1 MPAAD
6 RFSALV
12 EPLRLRLAA
21 SPLSESH
28 GRSNDSP
35 RASGPALRFGRASRK
50 PQHNKPTPNA
60 ENPSTSAGI
69 QWR

>member
-21 SPLSESH
+21 SPL
-28 GRSNDSP
+28 P
-35 RASGPALRFGRASRK
+35 RWSREAVQAVLDLLPARWRDWI
-50 PQHNKPTPNA
+50 
-60 ENPSTSAGI
+60 AGDE
-69 QWR
+69 